1 MLHRIEMYE
10 NAFIV
15 EVGVEGIEDNHVFD
29 DPLDWADRPTD
40 TRTVRQ
46 TGRQTD
52 RQSGMPN

>member
-1 MLHRIEMYE
+1 MYQ

-40 TRTVRQ
+40 TQTVRQ
-46 TGRQTD
+46 TD
-52 RQSGMPN
+52 RHTVRHA

>member
-40 TRTVRQ
+40 TQTVRQ
-46 TGRQTD
+46 TGRQTV
-52 RQSGMPN
+52 RHA